1 MKNIRD
7 GKDVYDNIKIPE
19 EMEQN
24 INDLIESNK
33 EGADSFRQSKGM
45 EAPAGKGRGLATY
58 LRYTAAAA
66 AVVLI
71 SFTTVL
77 NSSEVFAMSA
87 AKIPVVG
94 ALAKVLTVRSYQSS
108 EDNKNVT
115 VKVPEVVVDGA
126 QNEAVESSTSGAI
139 NSTGENDTQAGVT
152 GTPSIVTVV
161 NARIDKIVEDYL
173 ADAKAR
179 MQADKE
185 AFLATGG
192 TEEEW
197 NKRDLEINVDYEVKY
212 QQGNLLSLMLSADE
226 SWYGAYDVTYFFNL
240 DLNENKELTLKD
252 VLGEDYVRIA
262 NDSIIRQMKERA
274 DANPDYVYWGVTDS
288 GSPMEG
294 FVTVDENTKFYLN
307 SEGKPVVYFD
317 KYEVAPGFM
326 GAQEFVIE

>member
-1 MKNIRD
+1 MKNLKD
-7 GKDVYDNIKIPE
+7 GKEIYDNIKIPE

-24 INDLIESNK
+24 INDLIENNK
-33 EGADSFRQSKGM
+33 NRADTFSQSKVI
-45 EAPAGKGRGLATY
+45 EVPISKRRRPAAY

-87 AKIPVVG
+87 AKLPVVG
-94 ALAKVLTVRSYQSS
+94 AIARVLTVRSYESS
-108 EDNKNVT
+108 EDNKNIT
-115 VKVPEVVVDGA
+115 VKVPEVVMDGD
-126 QNEAVESSTSGAI
+126 QNDAIESSTSGAV
-139 NSTGENDTQAGVT
+139 NSAGSNDTQAGVT
-152 GTPSIVTVV
+152 GTPPIVADV

-185 AFLATGG
+185 AFLSTGG

-212 QQGNLLSLMLSADE
+212 DQGNRLSLMLSADE
-226 SWYGAYDVTYFFNL
+226 SWYGAYDVKYFFNL
-240 DLNENKELTLKD
+240 DLAENRELTLKD
-252 VLGEDYVRIA
+252 VLGEDYVKIA
-262 NDSIIRQMKERA
+262 DDSIIRQMKERA
-274 DANPDYVYWGVTDS
+274 DANPDYVYWGVTDNDS
-288 GSPMEG
+288 SMEG
-294 FVTVDENTKFYLN
+294 FTTVDENTKFYLN